1 MKIRP
6 EKDLGS
12 YGIWAHDFYG
22 ETGRPMQERMKE
34 HERVYVQLVPMP
46 PLALERSKVFFI
58 ETHTGTPEESR
69 KPSALDSRNKRSW
82 NPPITLDRHN
92 TIGNAWAVDP
102 IAWWR
107 LELGSLKVAM
117 YISSYYTVRQTI

>member
-46 PLALERSKVFFI
+46 PLALERSKVFFYRDSHWYTRRI
-58 ETHTGTPEESR
+58 KEAIRIRLPEQKELKST
-69 KPSALDSRNKRSW
+69 NHIRS
-82 NPPITLDRHN
+82 P
-92 TIGNAWAVDP
+92 
-102 IAWWR
+102 
-107 LELGSLKVAM
+107 
-117 YISSYYTVRQTI
+117 